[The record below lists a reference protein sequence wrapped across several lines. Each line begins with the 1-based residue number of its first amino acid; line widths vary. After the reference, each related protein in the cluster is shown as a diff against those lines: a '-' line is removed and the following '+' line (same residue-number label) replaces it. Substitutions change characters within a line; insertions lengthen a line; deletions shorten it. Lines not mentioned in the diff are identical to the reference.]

1 LRGLEG
7 EREHIGWAEIAALAI
22 VCGRIEQVQNELSQS
37 TVEILALARKS
48 VAGGGSTDTG
58 EETETEDENEDVEL
72 EDAQRLKDE
81 PSQAEEAEA
90 QVEHI
95 GEQDGASKMEE
106 EMQDEVIIKVEQGT
120 MAENA
125 AWVGV
130 VEEETK
136 ENDDMSSTHV
146 GTAVDEVESSEANRI
161 CESDVEVKREMIAG
175 NGFVE
180 ALELS
185 GLNEEGQLCDAA
197 VETEKAE
204 LNVEEISR
212 RNENEILDAGVE
224 ITETGCTLDGLE
236 NVEES
241 KQSETTEVK
250 HELTMEAEGGAVEVA
265 RYSRVVS
272 NEAKCEEKQVE
283 IEVRT
288 ADVIDSELLAAAEP
302 NTTTEPESVKEIP
315 VELLENM
322 IFMVQNTKTIGTTT
336 VVSEANTSSVEA
348 DDHGNPVNGLLEIE
362 NKRTSVAVIPGEY
375 EDTQQATVTIVKPV
389 QGEELITQKTEFSNG
404 ETSESPEANVREKEL
419 EHLSPGDTNKLGN
432 DQQQTVETLT
442 AFNEYFPNRIPT
454 ELLEAMRRAAE
465 LFDVSI
471 NMNDSTSKKRL
482 RDDSECAGPELKRTA
497 HQSSNDK
504 VNPIARRYLQIAT
517 DAKSGGSSCTTETI
531 SNLKTIATMA
541 ITELFKIFKDDDIP
555 SVKTT
560 ECFRVATQLMT
571 HTISVLPGN
580 AVEYGWLRKTIV
592 ALRQLF
598 HLGASTILR
607 NERDSL
613 SESISV
619 LEMYLGGTYV
629 VEGDFVPTLDEIEKR
644 VRRFQTLK
652 WNCNT
657 VMRPI
662 ESISSGLLTDLR
674 KNNTACLHVVR
685 SEQNWLRFTSVVNAL
700 LDWITRALK
709 LAVPRSGRL
718 QKLLGELQEFDVK
731 YPGRLPHSLIS
742 KCEALARFDSKIS
755 RIKINA
761 GSSHPARRRKP
772 KKQPTPPKVLG
783 YINTMAK

>member
-322 IFMVQNTKTIGTTT
+322 IFMVQNTKTIG
-336 VVSEANTSSVEA
+336 
-348 DDHGNPVNGLLEIE
+348 
-362 NKRTSVAVIPGEY
+362 
-375 EDTQQATVTIVKPV
+375 
-389 QGEELITQKTEFSNG
+389 
-404 ETSESPEANVREKEL
+404 
-419 EHLSPGDTNKLGN
+419 DTNKLGN

-465 LFDVSI
+465 LFD
-471 NMNDSTSKKRL
+471 
-482 RDDSECAGPELKRTA
+482 
-497 HQSSNDK
+497 
-504 VNPIARRYLQIAT
+504 IAT
-517 DAKSGGSSCTTETI
+517 
-531 SNLKTIATMA
+531 
-541 ITELFKIFKDDDIP
+541 F
-555 SVKTT
+555 
-560 ECFRVATQLMT
+560 
-571 HTISVLPGN
+571 
-580 AVEYGWLRKTIV
+580 
-592 ALRQLF
+592 
-598 HLGASTILR
+598 
-607 NERDSL
+607 
-613 SESISV
+613 
-619 LEMYLGGTYV
+619 
-629 VEGDFVPTLDEIEKR
+629 LD
-644 VRRFQTLK
+644 
-652 WNCNT
+652 
-657 VMRPI
+657 
-662 ESISSGLLTDLR
+662 
-674 KNNTACLHVVR
+674 
-685 SEQNWLRFTSVVNAL
+685 
-700 LDWITRALK
+700 
-709 LAVPRSGRL
+709 
-718 QKLLGELQEFDVK
+718 
-731 YPGRLPHSLIS
+731 
-742 KCEALARFDSKIS
+742 
-755 RIKINA
+755 
-761 GSSHPARRRKP
+761 
-772 KKQPTPPKVLG
+772 KQ
-783 YINTMAK
+783 M

>member
-1 LRGLEG
+1 MRTLARLQDVERQLCTAATAVQLHLRGLGG

-106 EMQDEVIIKVEQGT
+106 EMQDQVIIKVEQGT
-120 MAENA
+120 MAEN
-125 AWVGV
+125 
-130 VEEETK
+130 
-136 ENDDMSSTHV
+136 
-146 GTAVDEVESSEANRI
+146 
-161 CESDVEVKREMIAG
+161 
-175 NGFVE
+175 
-180 ALELS
+180 LELS

-265 RYSRVVS
+265 RYSRVVP

-389 QGEELITQKTEFSNG
+389 QGKELITQKTEFSDG

-419 EHLSPGDTNKLGN
+419 EQHVKAARHRAADAINNFQRSLKSGNCTVDAAVNFTGIVRDTASVVTSHDSKYSRRIWIEKVVVICNSILQDVQETELAQALSPLTESCSHLQRYISSHFPDYLQDILNGIDTLQNSGGLNARQLAFWLPRLLKQLRKDCGVYYKKIKGNSGELRSDEKWDKLTLICERLTKWIKQLSPGDTNKLGN

-471 NMNDSTSKKRL
+471 T
-482 RDDSECAGPELKRTA
+482 
-497 HQSSNDK
+497 
-504 VNPIARRYLQIAT
+504 
-517 DAKSGGSSCTTETI
+517 
-531 SNLKTIATMA
+531 
-541 ITELFKIFKDDDIP
+541 
-555 SVKTT
+555 
-560 ECFRVATQLMT
+560 
-571 HTISVLPGN
+571 
-580 AVEYGWLRKTIV
+580 
-592 ALRQLF
+592 
-598 HLGASTILR
+598 
-607 NERDSL
+607 
-613 SESISV
+613 
-619 LEMYLGGTYV
+619 
-629 VEGDFVPTLDEIEKR
+629 
-644 VRRFQTLK
+644 
-652 WNCNT
+652 
-657 VMRPI
+657 
-662 ESISSGLLTDLR
+662 
-674 KNNTACLHVVR
+674 
-685 SEQNWLRFTSVVNAL
+685 
-700 LDWITRALK
+700 
-709 LAVPRSGRL
+709 
-718 QKLLGELQEFDVK
+718 
-731 YPGRLPHSLIS
+731 
-742 KCEALARFDSKIS
+742 
-755 RIKINA
+755 
-761 GSSHPARRRKP
+761 
-772 KKQPTPPKVLG
+772 
-783 YINTMAK
+783 

>member
-1 LRGLEG
+1 MRTLARLPTPESQPSTGSVRSAPARCVRTRLLALRSPPSRCARAHPPDRGLEG

-241 KQSETTEVK
+241 KQSEMRRK
-250 HELTMEAEGGAVEVA
+250 
-265 RYSRVVS
+265 
-272 NEAKCEEKQVE
+272 
-283 IEVRT
+283 
-288 ADVIDSELLAAAEP
+288 AAEP

-404 ETSESPEANVREKEL
+404 ETSESPEAN
-419 EHLSPGDTNKLGN
+419 LSPGDTNKLGN

>member
-1 LRGLEG
+1 MHIGGLDEMRTLARLQDVERQLCTAATAVQLHLRGLEG

-272 NEAKCEEKQVE
+272 NEAKCEEKQ
-283 IEVRT
+283 
-288 ADVIDSELLAAAEP
+288 
-302 NTTTEPESVKEIP
+302 
-315 VELLENM
+315 
-322 IFMVQNTKTIGTTT
+322 QNQI
-336 VVSEANTSSVEA
+336 
-348 DDHGNPVNGLLEIE
+348 
-362 NKRTSVAVIPGEY
+362 
-375 EDTQQATVTIVKPV
+375 QQR
-389 QGEELITQKTEFSNG
+389 
-404 ETSESPEANVREKEL
+404 SP
-419 EHLSPGDTNKLGN
+419 
-432 DQQQTVETLT
+432 
-442 AFNEYFPNRIPT
+442 
-454 ELLEAMRRAAE
+454 
-465 LFDVSI
+465 
-471 NMNDSTSKKRL
+471 
-482 RDDSECAGPELKRTA
+482 
-497 HQSSNDK
+497 
-504 VNPIARRYLQIAT
+504 
-517 DAKSGGSSCTTETI
+517 
-531 SNLKTIATMA
+531 
-541 ITELFKIFKDDDIP
+541 
-555 SVKTT
+555 
-560 ECFRVATQLMT
+560 
-571 HTISVLPGN
+571 
-580 AVEYGWLRKTIV
+580 
-592 ALRQLF
+592 
-598 HLGASTILR
+598 
-607 NERDSL
+607 
-613 SESISV
+613 
-619 LEMYLGGTYV
+619 
-629 VEGDFVPTLDEIEKR
+629 
-644 VRRFQTLK
+644 
-652 WNCNT
+652 
-657 VMRPI
+657 
-662 ESISSGLLTDLR
+662 
-674 KNNTACLHVVR
+674 
-685 SEQNWLRFTSVVNAL
+685 
-700 LDWITRALK
+700 RALK
-709 LAVPRSGRL
+709 
-718 QKLLGELQEFDVK
+718 K
-731 YPGRLPHSLIS
+731 YLWSYL
-742 KCEALARFDSKIS
+742 
-755 RIKINA
+755 RI
-761 GSSHPARRRKP
+761 
-772 KKQPTPPKVLG
+772 
-783 YINTMAK
+783 

>member
-241 KQSETTEVK
+241 KQSEMRRK
-250 HELTMEAEGGAVEVA
+250 
-265 RYSRVVS
+265 
-272 NEAKCEEKQVE
+272 
-283 IEVRT
+283 
-288 ADVIDSELLAAAEP
+288 AAEP

-404 ETSESPEANVREKEL
+404 ETSESPEAN
-419 EHLSPGDTNKLGN
+419 LSPGDTNKLGN